1 MEIVEKNKVTVFRF
15 DGQYGASYS
24 IGLSK
29 KTQDGKQ
36 EYGYMPVR
44 FKKDVE
50 LENKAQIYIKSAWL
64 SFNVKDKRTF
74 PFIFINEFTTINETK
89 EKIKKEEKIDN
100 MEIYEDFGK
109 EIELNQEDLPF

>member
-1 MEIVEKNKVTVFRF
+1 MEIIEKNKVKVFRY
-15 DGQYGASYS
+15 DSQYGTSYS

-64 SFNVKDKRTF
+64 SFNVKDKRTY
-74 PFIFINEFTTINETK
+74 PFIFINEFTTISETK
-89 EKIKKEEKIDN
+89 EEVKKEEKNDN
-100 MEIYEDFGK
+100 MKEYEDFGK
-109 EIELNQEDLPF
+109 QIELTDEDLPF